1 MTYFKKSTFILAD
14 KIVTPVPVEAGQ
26 MQALLQQWCE
36 VQVLTVITWT
46 HNTWNL
52 LHAKQNIKHE
62 CKIHEGEDFCFIP
75 SCIPSAH
82 SWLSINTSEMNES
95 SNFRVV
101 SSTIFLNI

>member
-46 HNTWNL
+46 HRSMESAT
-52 LHAKQNIKHE
+52 
-62 CKIHEGEDFCFIP
+62 CKAEYK
-75 SCIPSAH
+75 
-82 SWLSINTSEMNES
+82 T
-95 SNFRVV
+95 RVLRFMRARTFVLFPHV
-101 SSTIFLNI
+101 SQVPIAGSQ